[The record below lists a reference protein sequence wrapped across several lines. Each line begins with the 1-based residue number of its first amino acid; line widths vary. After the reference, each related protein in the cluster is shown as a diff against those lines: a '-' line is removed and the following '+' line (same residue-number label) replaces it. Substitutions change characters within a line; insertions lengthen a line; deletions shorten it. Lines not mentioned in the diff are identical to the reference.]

1 MSSKKTNDTR
11 ETKNTKARNAENTKE
26 LKQKSINEPRIGVY
40 VCHCGLNIAAV
51 VDAASVAEYAK
62 TLPNVVVTR
71 DSTYTCSDNGQR
83 AIREDIADYNLSRVV
98 VASCS
103 PRMHG
108 DTFMRTC
115 ETAGLNPYLF
125 EMVNIREQC
134 SWVHTDKKEATEK
147 AKDLVRMAVK
157 RAMLLQP
164 LERQKSP
171 VTKAALVVG
180 GGVAGIF
187 SALYLA
193 NAGVKTYLVE
203 KKPSIGGIMA
213 QLDKTFP
220 TLDCSLCIL
229 SPRMADVGKHRNI
242 ELITYADIEEITGYA
257 GSFHVKVRKKPRY
270 IVEGNCRLCG
280 ICAEKCP
287 VSADDEFNVGLKKRK
302 AIHIPFPQAVPNYY
316 LIDPETC
323 LHLKKGGC
331 MLCMKNC
338 PNDAVD
344 FEQTE
349 EMVELDV
356 GAIIVA
362 TGFQLYDATQKKEY
376 GYGVY
381 PNVISNLDFE
391 RWVSA
396 DGPTHGKVVRPSDGN
411 PPQKIAFI
419 QCVGSRDEKEGASYC
434 SRICCMATVKQ
445 ATMLREKYPK
455 AEIYV
460 YYTDMRT
467 PGKGFEEF
475 YQRAREQGIV
485 FIRGKP
491 GEIAEDKDRNLII
504 ISEDTDSGLI
514 LRNTIDLV
522 VLACGLR
529 PPDGLENL
537 AQMLHLSR
545 SPDGFIMEAHPKLR
559 PSETSIAGVYLA
571 GCVQFPKD
579 IPDTVAQ
586 AGAAAAV
593 ACEILTKDEIELEP
607 VRAQVQTDL
616 CIGCGLCEKL
626 CSYGAIQVERTDEG
640 LKAQVIEVACQGCG
654 VCAASCPQRAIQIQ
668 HFTENQLLAQV
679 EGALEPLQVI
689 P

>member
-1 MSSKKTNDTR
+1 M
-11 ETKNTKARNAENTKE
+11 
-26 LKQKSINEPRIGVY
+26 
-40 VCHCGLNIAAV
+40 CHCGLNIGAV
-51 VDAASVAEYAK
+51 VDVVEVAAYAE
-62 TLPNVVVTR
+62 TLPHVVVAR
-71 DSTYTCSDNGQR
+71 ESTYTCSDNGQR
-83 AIREDIADYNLSRVV
+83 AIQEDIQNQKLTRVV

-108 DTFMRTC
+108 ETFMKTC
-115 ETAGLNPYLF
+115 EQAGLNPYLF

-134 SWVHTDKKEATEK
+134 SWVHVDTEEATKK
-147 AKDLVRMAVK
+147 AKDLVRMAVAK
-157 RAMLLQP
+157 AALLEP

-171 VTKAALVVG
+171 VHRSALVIG

-193 NAGVKTYLVE
+193 NAGIKTYVVE
-203 KKPSIGGIMA
+203 KKPSIGGVMA

-229 SPRMADVGKHRNI
+229 SPRMADVGKHESI
-242 ELITYADIEEITGYA
+242 ELVTYADIEDISGYA
-257 GSFHVKVRKKPRY
+257 GNFHVKVKKKPRY
-270 IVEGNCRLCG
+270 VVKDNCRLCG
-280 ICAEKCP
+280 VCAEKCP
-287 VSADDEFNVGLKKRK
+287 VKLPDEFNVGLKERK
-302 AIHIPFPQAVPNYY
+302 AIYIPFPQAVPNYY
-316 LIDPETC
+316 LVDPEKC
-323 LHLKKGGC
+323 LHLTKGKC
-331 MLCMKNC
+331 MLCKKNC
-338 PNDAVD
+338 PNEAVD
-344 FEQTE
+344 FDQTE
-349 EMVELDV
+349 ELMEFDV

-362 TGFQLYDATQKKEY
+362 TGFNLYDAHEKKEY
-376 GYGVY
+376 GYGRY
-381 PNVISNLDFE
+381 PNVITNLDFE

-396 DGPTHGKVVRPSDGN
+396 DGPTHGKVVRPSDGE
-411 PPQKIAFI
+411 PPKKIAFI
-419 QCVGSRDEKEGASYC
+419 QCVGSRDEKEGAAYC

-445 ATMLREKYPK
+445 ATMLREKYPN

-475 YQRAREQGIV
+475 YQRGRENGII

-491 GEIAEDKDRNLII
+491 GEIEEDKNNDLII

-514 LRNTIDLV
+514 LRNTLNLV

-529 PPDGLENL
+529 PPEGIGEL

-559 PSETSIAGVYLA
+559 PAETSIPGIFLT

-586 AGAAAAV
+586 SGGAAAV
-593 ACEILTKDEIELEP
+593 AAGLLTKDEIELEP
-607 VRAQVQTDL
+607 VRAFVDQEL
-616 CIGCGLCEKL
+616 CIGCGLCEKN
-626 CSYGAIQVERTDEG
+626 CDYGAIEVKRTEDG

-654 VCAASCPQRAIQIQ
+654 VCAASCPERAVTVR
-668 HFTENQLLAQV
+668 HFRDDQLLAQV
-679 EGALEPLQVI
+679 AAALEPEVI
-689 P
+689 S

>member
-1 MSSKKTNDTR
+1 M
-11 ETKNTKARNAENTKE
+11 AE
-26 LKQKSINEPRIGVY
+26 RVGVY
-40 VCHCGLNIAAV
+40 VCHCGLNIGAV
-51 VDAASVAEYAK
+51 VDVGAVADYAK
-62 TLPNVVVTR
+62 TLPGVVIAR

-83 AIREDIADYNLSRVV
+83 AIREDIQNHHLTRVV

-115 ETAGLNPYLF
+115 ESAGLNPYLF

-134 SWVHTDKKEATEK
+134 SWVHTDKEEATQK
-147 AKDLVRMAVK
+147 AKDLVRMAVAK
-157 RAMLLQP
+157 ALLLQP

-171 VTKAALVVG
+171 VHKAGLVIG

-187 SALYLA
+187 AALYLA
-193 NAGVKTYLVE
+193 NAGIKTYLVE
-203 KKPSIGGIMA
+203 KNPSIGGVMA

-229 SPRMADVGKHRNI
+229 SPRMADVGKHETI
-242 ELITYADIEEITGYA
+242 ELLTYCDIEDISGYA
-257 GSFHVKVRKKPRY
+257 GNFHVKVKKRPRY
-270 IVEGNCRLCG
+270 VIKENCRLCG

-287 VSADDEFNVGLKKRK
+287 VKLPDEFNVGLKQRK
-302 AIHIPFPQAVPNYY
+302 AIYIPFPQAVPNYY
-316 LIDPETC
+316 LIDPQHC
-323 LHLKKGGC
+323 IHLTKGKC
-331 MLCMKNC
+331 MLCKKNC

-344 FEQTE
+344 FDQKE
-349 EMVELDV
+349 EIVEFDV

-362 TGFQLYDATQKKEY
+362 SGFKLYDAREKKEY

-381 PNVISNLDFE
+381 PNVITNLDFE

-396 DGPTHGKVVRPSDGN
+396 DGPTHGKVLRPSDGQ
-411 PPQKIAFI
+411 PPRKIAFI
-419 QCVGSRDEKEGASYC
+419 QCVGSRDEKDGAGYC

-445 ATMLREKYPK
+445 ATMLREKYPQ

-475 YQRAREQGIV
+475 YQKGRESGIV

-491 GEIAEDKDRNLII
+491 GEITEDAAHNLVII
-504 ISEDTDSGLI
+504 CEDTDAGLT
-514 LRNTIDLV
+514 LQNTLDLA

-529 PPDGLENL
+529 PPEGIERL

-559 PSETSIAGVYLA
+559 PAETTIPGIYLA

-586 AGAAAAV
+586 SGGAAAV
-593 ACEILTKDEIELEP
+593 AAELLTKDEIKLEP
-607 VRAQVQTDL
+607 VRAFVNEEL

-626 CSYGAIQVERTDEG
+626 CDYGAIEVKRIDKE
-640 LKAQVIEVACQGCG
+640 LKAQVIQVACQGCG
-654 VCAASCPQRAIQIQ
+654 VCAASCPQRAITVH
-668 HFTENQLLAQV
+668 HFTEDQLVAQV
-679 EGALEPLQVI
+679 TAALEKVMA
-689 P
+689 